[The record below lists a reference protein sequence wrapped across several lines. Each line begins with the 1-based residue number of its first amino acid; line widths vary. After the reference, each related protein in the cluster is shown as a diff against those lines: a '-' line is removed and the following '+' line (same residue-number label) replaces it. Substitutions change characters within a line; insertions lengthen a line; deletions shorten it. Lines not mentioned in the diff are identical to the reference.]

1 MGSNPTVPI
10 VVLNKEV
17 KKGSRSMLIVN
28 QKKSEVYNIQMMK
41 CLYVSHSGDWFFIN
55 MDLLGEENVT
65 LGDFSSYEKAN
76 EVLLKFVDEYKN
88 RIPDQNT
95 VFYIPEK

>member
-1 MGSNPTVPI
+1 
-10 VVLNKEV
+10 
-17 KKGSRSMLIVN
+17 
-28 QKKSEVYNIQMMK
+28 
-41 CLYVSHSGDWFFIN
+41 

>member
-1 MGSNPTVPI
+1 
-10 VVLNKEV
+10 
-17 KKGSRSMLIVN
+17 MLIVN

-65 LGDFSSYEKAN
+65 LGDFSSYEK
-76 EVLLKFVDEYKN
+76 
-88 RIPDQNT
+88 IP
-95 VFYIPEK
+95 

>member
-1 MGSNPTVPI
+1 
-10 VVLNKEV
+10 
-17 KKGSRSMLIVN
+17 MLIVN

-65 LGDFSSYEKAN
+65 YEKAN

-95 VFYIPEK
+95 VFYIPEE

>member
-1 MGSNPTVPI
+1 MY
-10 VVLNKEV
+10 
-17 KKGSRSMLIVN
+17 LILEIGFL
-28 QKKSEVYNIQMMK
+28 STWI
-41 CLYVSHSGDWFFIN
+41 F
-55 MDLLGEENVT
+55 LGEENVT